1 MLRIQRVLLL
11 CLTAAITGCTGL
23 GRMQAPAISAEEYAR
38 HIATL
43 SADEFEGRKPGTAG
57 ERKTV
62 EYLVA
67 EFKKLGLEPGNG
79 DSFLQQVPI
88 VEITAGS
95 DARLQLGSAE
105 LKYMQDMVIWTKR
118 LVPEISVADSPL
130 VFVGHGVVAPELGW
144 NDYAGVDMRG
154 KTAVILINDPGFATN
169 DPKLFRGRAMTYYG
183 RWTYKFEEAMRQ
195 GAAGAL
201 IIHDDVPAAYP
212 WDTVQNSWSGPQL
225 DTVAADGNASR
236 AAIEGW
242 ITRSAGDALLRQ
254 NGLSYEQM
262 LQAASRPGFKPIEL
276 AQRASGSLRNAIRR
290 SSSPNVIARLP
301 GSKHPD
307 EYVFYMAH
315 WDHLGRAFGRS
326 GDTIFNGALDN
337 ATGTAGLL
345 TIAKAYSE
353 MRQRPERSIVFLAV
367 TLEESGLLG
376 SAYYVANP
384 VYPLNRTVAA
394 FNMDA
399 ITWGGPTKDVTVV
412 GYGASELEDY
422 LVRAAR
428 RQDRVVMPE
437 PTPENGFFFRSDH
450 FPFAKGGVPALSLS
464 EPKQLAT
471 ADAIL
476 DILSENREQAVV
488 GVNAS
493 GQVREF
499 QLRIRLKFSLRTP
512 QGRELLPVPQPQPA
526 PVGVVSPVLL
536 ALQTAAEISS
546 QSSAFAESLCF
557 YIFTGGFEIFY
568 LFGHFIND
576 FRDSL

>member
-1 MLRIQRVLLL
+1 MGEMLMLRIQRVLLL
-11 CLTAAITGCTGL
+11 CLMAAITGCAGL

-242 ITRSAGDALLRQ
+242 ITRAAGDALLRQ

-290 SSSPNVIARLP
+290 SSSPNVVARLP
-301 GSKHPD
+301 GSKNPD

-450 FPFAKGGVPALSLS
+450 FNFAKVGVPALYIKLGVEDREKGAEWAKARNAEFTLKDYHKPSDEFRPGTDLRGGLEDITLLYDIGRTLANERRFPQWYRQSEFRAARDRSL
-464 EPKQLAT
+464 K
-471 ADAIL
+471 D
-476 DILSENREQAVV
+476 
-488 GVNAS
+488 
-493 GQVREF
+493 
-499 QLRIRLKFSLRTP
+499 
-512 QGRELLPVPQPQPA
+512 
-526 PVGVVSPVLL
+526 
-536 ALQTAAEISS
+536 
-546 QSSAFAESLCF
+546 QS
-557 YIFTGGFEIFY
+557 
-568 LFGHFIND
+568 
-576 FRDSL
+576 R

>member
-11 CLTAAITGCTGL
+11 CLMAVVAGCAGL
-23 GRMQAPAISAEEYAR
+23 DRMQAPAISAEEYAR
-38 HIATL
+38 HIGAL

-169 DPKLFRGRAMTYYG
+169 DANLFRGRAMTYYG

-450 FPFAKGGVPALSLS
+450 FNFAKVGVPALYIKLGVEDREKGAEWAKARNAEFTLKDYHKPSDEFRPGTDLRGGLEDVTLLYDIGRTLANERRFPQWYPQSEFRAARDRSL
-464 EPKQLAT
+464 K
-471 ADAIL
+471 D
-476 DILSENREQAVV
+476 
-488 GVNAS
+488 
-493 GQVREF
+493 
-499 QLRIRLKFSLRTP
+499 
-512 QGRELLPVPQPQPA
+512 
-526 PVGVVSPVLL
+526 
-536 ALQTAAEISS
+536 
-546 QSSAFAESLCF
+546 QS
-557 YIFTGGFEIFY
+557 
-568 LFGHFIND
+568 
-576 FRDSL
+576 R

>member
-1 MLRIQRVLLL
+1 MGEMLMLRIQRVLLL

-242 ITRSAGDALLRQ
+242 ITRAAGDALLRQ

-422 LVRAAR
+422 LLRAAR

-450 FPFAKGGVPALSLS
+450 FNFAKVGVPALYIKLGVEDREKGAEWAKARNAEFTLKDYHKPSDEFRPGTDLRGGLEDITLLYDIGRTLANERRFPQWYPQSEFRAARDRSL
-464 EPKQLAT
+464 K
-471 ADAIL
+471 D
-476 DILSENREQAVV
+476 
-488 GVNAS
+488 
-493 GQVREF
+493 
-499 QLRIRLKFSLRTP
+499 
-512 QGRELLPVPQPQPA
+512 
-526 PVGVVSPVLL
+526 
-536 ALQTAAEISS
+536 
-546 QSSAFAESLCF
+546 QS
-557 YIFTGGFEIFY
+557 
-568 LFGHFIND
+568 
-576 FRDSL
+576 R

>member
-1 MLRIQRVLLL
+1 MGEMLMLRIQRVLLL

-38 HIATL
+38 YIATL

-422 LVRAAR
+422 LLRAAR

-450 FPFAKGGVPALSLS
+450 FNFAKVGVPALYIKLGVEDREKGAEWAKARNAEFTLKDYHKPSDEFRPGTDLRGGLEDITLLYDIGRTLANERRFPQWYRQSEFRAARDRSL
-464 EPKQLAT
+464 K
-471 ADAIL
+471 D
-476 DILSENREQAVV
+476 
-488 GVNAS
+488 
-493 GQVREF
+493 
-499 QLRIRLKFSLRTP
+499 
-512 QGRELLPVPQPQPA
+512 
-526 PVGVVSPVLL
+526 
-536 ALQTAAEISS
+536 
-546 QSSAFAESLCF
+546 QS
-557 YIFTGGFEIFY
+557 
-568 LFGHFIND
+568 
-576 FRDSL
+576 R

>member
-11 CLTAAITGCTGL
+11 CLMAVVAGCAGL

-118 LVPEISVADSPL
+118 LVPEISLADSPL

-242 ITRSAGDALLRQ
+242 ITRAAGDALLRQ

-450 FPFAKGGVPALSLS
+450 FNFAKVGVPALYIKLGVEDREKGAEWAKARNAEFTLKDYHKPSDEFRPGTDLRGGLEDITLLYDIGRTLANERRFPQWYPQSEFRAARDRSL
-464 EPKQLAT
+464 K
-471 ADAIL
+471 D
-476 DILSENREQAVV
+476 
-488 GVNAS
+488 
-493 GQVREF
+493 
-499 QLRIRLKFSLRTP
+499 
-512 QGRELLPVPQPQPA
+512 
-526 PVGVVSPVLL
+526 
-536 ALQTAAEISS
+536 
-546 QSSAFAESLCF
+546 QS
-557 YIFTGGFEIFY
+557 
-568 LFGHFIND
+568 
-576 FRDSL
+576 R

>member
-1 MLRIQRVLLL
+1 MLMLRIQRVLLL
-11 CLTAAITGCTGL
+11 CLMAAITGCAGL

-118 LVPEISVADSPL
+118 LVPEISLADSPL

-242 ITRSAGDALLRQ
+242 ITRAAGDALLRQ

-422 LVRAAR
+422 LLRAAR

-450 FPFAKGGVPALSLS
+450 FNFAKVGVPALYIKLGVEDREKGAEWAKARNAEFTLKDYHKPSDEFRPGTDLRGGLEDVTLLYDIGRTLANERLFPQWYPQSEFRAARDRSL
-464 EPKQLAT
+464 K
-471 ADAIL
+471 D
-476 DILSENREQAVV
+476 
-488 GVNAS
+488 
-493 GQVREF
+493 
-499 QLRIRLKFSLRTP
+499 
-512 QGRELLPVPQPQPA
+512 
-526 PVGVVSPVLL
+526 
-536 ALQTAAEISS
+536 
-546 QSSAFAESLCF
+546 QS
-557 YIFTGGFEIFY
+557 
-568 LFGHFIND
+568 
-576 FRDSL
+576 R

>member
-1 MLRIQRVLLL
+1 MLMLRIQRVLLL
-11 CLTAAITGCTGL
+11 CLMAAITGCAGL

-301 GSKHPD
+301 GSKNPD

-450 FPFAKGGVPALSLS
+450 FNFAKVGVPALYIKLGVEDREKGAEWAKARNAEFTLKDYHKPSDEFRPGTDLRGGLEDITLLYDIGRTLANERRFPQWYRQSEFRAARDRSL
-464 EPKQLAT
+464 K
-471 ADAIL
+471 D
-476 DILSENREQAVV
+476 
-488 GVNAS
+488 
-493 GQVREF
+493 
-499 QLRIRLKFSLRTP
+499 
-512 QGRELLPVPQPQPA
+512 
-526 PVGVVSPVLL
+526 
-536 ALQTAAEISS
+536 
-546 QSSAFAESLCF
+546 QS
-557 YIFTGGFEIFY
+557 
-568 LFGHFIND
+568 
-576 FRDSL
+576 R

>member
-242 ITRSAGDALLRQ
+242 ITRAAGDALLRQ

-422 LVRAAR
+422 LLRAAR

-450 FPFAKGGVPALSLS
+450 FNFAKVGVPALYIKLGVEDREKGAEWAKARNAEFTLKDYHKPSDEFRPGTDLRGGLEDITLLYDIGRTLANERRFPQWYRQSEFRAARDRSL
-464 EPKQLAT
+464 K
-471 ADAIL
+471 D
-476 DILSENREQAVV
+476 
-488 GVNAS
+488 
-493 GQVREF
+493 
-499 QLRIRLKFSLRTP
+499 
-512 QGRELLPVPQPQPA
+512 
-526 PVGVVSPVLL
+526 
-536 ALQTAAEISS
+536 
-546 QSSAFAESLCF
+546 QS
-557 YIFTGGFEIFY
+557 
-568 LFGHFIND
+568 
-576 FRDSL
+576 R

>member
-11 CLTAAITGCTGL
+11 CLMAAITGCAGL

-169 DPKLFRGRAMTYYG
+169 DANLFRGRAMTYYG

-242 ITRSAGDALLRQ
+242 ITRAAGDALLRQ

-422 LVRAAR
+422 LLRAAR

-450 FPFAKGGVPALSLS
+450 FNFAKVGVPALYIKLGVEDREKGAEWAKARNAEFTLKDYHKPSDEFRPGTDLRGGLEDITLLYDIGRTLANERRFPQWYRQSEFRAARDRSL
-464 EPKQLAT
+464 K
-471 ADAIL
+471 D
-476 DILSENREQAVV
+476 
-488 GVNAS
+488 
-493 GQVREF
+493 
-499 QLRIRLKFSLRTP
+499 
-512 QGRELLPVPQPQPA
+512 
-526 PVGVVSPVLL
+526 
-536 ALQTAAEISS
+536 
-546 QSSAFAESLCF
+546 QS
-557 YIFTGGFEIFY
+557 
-568 LFGHFIND
+568 
-576 FRDSL
+576 R

>member
-1 MLRIQRVLLL
+1 MLMLRFQKGLLL
-11 CLTAAITGCTGL
+11 CLMAVLAGCAGF
-23 GRMQAPAISAEEYAR
+23 GRMQASVISTEEYAR

-43 SADEFEGRKPGTAG
+43 SGDEFEGRKPGTAG

-95 DARLQLGSAE
+95 DARLQLGGTE

-118 LVPEISVADSPL
+118 LVPEIALTDSPL

-169 DPKLFRGRAMTYYG
+169 DSKLFRGRAMTYYG

-225 DTVAADGNASR
+225 DTVAADGNAGR

-242 ITRSAGDALLRQ
+242 ITRAAGDALLRQ
-254 NGLSYEQM
+254 NGLSYEQV

-290 SSSPNVIARLP
+290 SNSPNVIARLP

-337 ATGTAGLL
+337 ATGTSGLL

-353 MRQRPERSIVFLAV
+353 MRPRPERSIVFLAV

-384 VYPLNRTVAA
+384 VYPLKRTVAA

-428 RQDRVVMPE
+428 RQDRVVLPE

-450 FPFAKGGVPALSLS
+450 FNFAKVGVPALYIKLGVEDREKGAEWAKARNAEFTLKDYHKPSDEFRPGTDLRGGLEDINLLYDIGRRLANERRFPQWYPQSEFRAARDRSL
-464 EPKQLAT
+464 Q
-471 ADAIL
+471 D
-476 DILSENREQAVV
+476 
-488 GVNAS
+488 
-493 GQVREF
+493 
-499 QLRIRLKFSLRTP
+499 
-512 QGRELLPVPQPQPA
+512 
-526 PVGVVSPVLL
+526 
-536 ALQTAAEISS
+536 
-546 QSSAFAESLCF
+546 QS
-557 YIFTGGFEIFY
+557 
-568 LFGHFIND
+568 
-576 FRDSL
+576 R

>member
-11 CLTAAITGCTGL
+11 CLMAAITGCAGL

-242 ITRSAGDALLRQ
+242 ITRAAGDALLRQ

-450 FPFAKGGVPALSLS
+450 FNFAKVGVPALYIKLGVEDREKGAEWAKARNAEFTLKDYHKPSDEFRPGTDLRGGLEDITLLYDIGRTLANERRFPQWYPQSEFRAARDRSL
-464 EPKQLAT
+464 K
-471 ADAIL
+471 D
-476 DILSENREQAVV
+476 
-488 GVNAS
+488 
-493 GQVREF
+493 
-499 QLRIRLKFSLRTP
+499 
-512 QGRELLPVPQPQPA
+512 
-526 PVGVVSPVLL
+526 
-536 ALQTAAEISS
+536 
-546 QSSAFAESLCF
+546 QS
-557 YIFTGGFEIFY
+557 
-568 LFGHFIND
+568 
-576 FRDSL
+576 R

>member
-169 DPKLFRGRAMTYYG
+169 DANLFRGRAMTYYG

-422 LVRAAR
+422 LLRAAR

-450 FPFAKGGVPALSLS
+450 FNFAKVGVPALYIKLGVEDREKGAEWAKARNAEFTLKDYHKPSDEFRPGTDLRGGLEDITLLYDIGRTLANERRFPQWYRQSEFRAARDRSL
-464 EPKQLAT
+464 K
-471 ADAIL
+471 D
-476 DILSENREQAVV
+476 
-488 GVNAS
+488 
-493 GQVREF
+493 
-499 QLRIRLKFSLRTP
+499 
-512 QGRELLPVPQPQPA
+512 
-526 PVGVVSPVLL
+526 
-536 ALQTAAEISS
+536 
-546 QSSAFAESLCF
+546 QS
-557 YIFTGGFEIFY
+557 
-568 LFGHFIND
+568 
-576 FRDSL
+576 R

>member
-11 CLTAAITGCTGL
+11 CLMAAITGCAGL

-422 LVRAAR
+422 LLRAAR

-450 FPFAKGGVPALSLS
+450 FNFAKVGVPALYIKLGVEDREKGAEWAKARNAEFTLKDYHKPSDEFRPGTDLRGGLEDITLLYDIGRTLANERRFPQWYPQSEFRAARDRSL
-464 EPKQLAT
+464 K
-471 ADAIL
+471 D
-476 DILSENREQAVV
+476 
-488 GVNAS
+488 
-493 GQVREF
+493 
-499 QLRIRLKFSLRTP
+499 
-512 QGRELLPVPQPQPA
+512 
-526 PVGVVSPVLL
+526 
-536 ALQTAAEISS
+536 
-546 QSSAFAESLCF
+546 QS
-557 YIFTGGFEIFY
+557 
-568 LFGHFIND
+568 
-576 FRDSL
+576 R

>member
-1 MLRIQRVLLL
+1 MRRIQRVLLL
-11 CLTAAITGCTGL
+11 CLMAVVAGCAGL

-118 LVPEISVADSPL
+118 LVPEISLADSPL

-169 DPKLFRGRAMTYYG
+169 DANLFRGRAMTYYG

-242 ITRSAGDALLRQ
+242 ITRAAGDALLRQ

-276 AQRASGSLRNAIRR
+276 AERASGSLRNAIRR

-422 LVRAAR
+422 LLRAAR

-450 FPFAKGGVPALSLS
+450 FNFAKVGVPALYIKLGVEDREKGAEWAKARNAEFTLKDYHKPSDEFRPGTDLRGGLEDITLLYDIGRTLANERRFPQWYPQSEFRAARDRSL
-464 EPKQLAT
+464 K
-471 ADAIL
+471 D
-476 DILSENREQAVV
+476 
-488 GVNAS
+488 
-493 GQVREF
+493 
-499 QLRIRLKFSLRTP
+499 
-512 QGRELLPVPQPQPA
+512 
-526 PVGVVSPVLL
+526 
-536 ALQTAAEISS
+536 
-546 QSSAFAESLCF
+546 QS
-557 YIFTGGFEIFY
+557 
-568 LFGHFIND
+568 
-576 FRDSL
+576 R

>member
-1 MLRIQRVLLL
+1 MGEMLMLRIQRVLLL
-11 CLTAAITGCTGL
+11 CLMAVVAGCAGL

-118 LVPEISVADSPL
+118 LVPEISLADSPL

-169 DPKLFRGRAMTYYG
+169 DANLFRGRAMTYYG

-242 ITRSAGDALLRQ
+242 ITRAAGDALLRQ

-422 LVRAAR
+422 LLRAAR

-450 FPFAKGGVPALSLS
+450 FNFAKVGVPALYIKLGVEDREKGAEWAKARNAEFTLKDYHKPSDEFRPGTDLRGGLEDITLLYDIGRTLANERRFPQWYPQSEFRAARDRSL
-464 EPKQLAT
+464 K
-471 ADAIL
+471 D
-476 DILSENREQAVV
+476 
-488 GVNAS
+488 
-493 GQVREF
+493 
-499 QLRIRLKFSLRTP
+499 
-512 QGRELLPVPQPQPA
+512 
-526 PVGVVSPVLL
+526 
-536 ALQTAAEISS
+536 
-546 QSSAFAESLCF
+546 QS
-557 YIFTGGFEIFY
+557 
-568 LFGHFIND
+568 
-576 FRDSL
+576 R